1 MHAVR
6 SALIWA
12 AEITLILLWLPL
24 MAVSRLFD
32 RAPFYRTG
40 YLFRR
45 LGWLM
50 TKVNPGWQIQVDR
63 TGFPPNPRAPYVVVS
78 NHQSNADIPVVSN
91 LPWEMKW
98 VGKKELFDVPVV
110 GWMMKLSA
118 DIPVDRSDPRSR
130 SSVLLRAKR
139 VLDQKCSVIFFAE
152 GTRSKDGRLCPFKD
166 GAFRLAIDAG
176 VPVLPV
182 ALDGTAHALP
192 KHGWKFGPAVQ
203 VHLKVLA
210 PIPTTGLTHADV
222 PALRDRTRQAIA
234 EQIAAWR
241 GVSAAEVQQPTSSR
255 LAAPE
260 SVLAAE
266 DLEQRT
272 RKAVGRV

>member
-1 MHAVR
+1 MQAVR
-6 SALIWA
+6 SALIWI

-32 RAPFYRTG
+32 RPPYYRTG

-45 LGWLM
+45 LGYFM
-50 TKVNPGWQIQVDR
+50 TKVNPAWQIHVDEA
-63 TGFPPNPRAPYVVVS
+63 GFPEDPRAPYVVVS

-98 VGKKELFDVPVV
+98 VGKKELFDIPVV
-110 GWMMKLSA
+110 GWMMKMSA
-118 DIPVDRSDPRSR
+118 DLPVDRKDPTSR
-130 SSVLLRAKR
+130 SSVLRRAQA
-139 VLDQKCSVIFFAE
+139 VLKQRCSVIFFAE
-152 GTRSKDGRLCPFKD
+152 GTRSRDGRLRPFKD

-203 VHLKVLA
+203 VHLKVLD
-210 PIPTTGLTHADV
+210 PIPTAGLTHGDV
-222 PALRDRTRQAIA
+222 AALREQTRQAIA

-241 GVSAAEVQQPTSSR
+241 GVAVAEVQQPVSGR

-260 SVLAAE
+260 SAMTVDAAP
-266 DLEQRT
+266 RT
-272 RKAVGRV
+272 RKATEGV